1 MGKSLADEFFK
12 PFSVIDLTLLVK
24 LNVLT
29 SVGVYHCIFPFQYS
43 GFDVEGVP
51 PPINSPIS
59 PSFFSIQSPSFWKS
73 GKRYFGTFSPSLG
86 KRFCIRPFLWSF
98 RASSFSLWAVIRLS
112 RDERQE
118 AIFCCS
124 WGEGWAIDNLEN
136 TDIQWRL

>member
-1 MGKSLADEFFK
+1 MGRGELPLYNLMYFEK
-12 PFSVIDLTLLVK
+12 
-24 LNVLT
+24 
-29 SVGVYHCIFPFQYS
+29 GCIS
-43 GFDVEGVP
+43 
-51 PPINSPIS
+51 
-59 PSFFSIQSPSFWKS
+59 QSPSFWNS